1 MECTV
6 KYFFFFFSKIGEFLS
21 GIWEAVKG
29 AVGNIKNSI
38 VEGFTNAV
46 EWIKSLPSKA
56 LEWGKDIIMGIVDGI
71 KGAASAVGD
80 AVKGVADKIKSFLG
94 FSEPEDGPLSD
105 FHTYMPDMIDLMANG
120 IRAGKSKI
128 SDAVKAL
135 AGNMSVGI
143 KANADDLS
151 ILAKSGIAS
160 GETLATVAGQS
171 NISKSI
177 VQNVEI
183 NNEFHGDRA
192 GQQKSAEAMD
202 NASDDCTSEL
212 ARALAYT
219 R

>member
-1 MECTV
+1 
-6 KYFFFFFSKIGEFLS
+6 
-21 GIWEAVKG
+21 
-29 AVGNIKNSI
+29 
-38 VEGFTNAV
+38 
-46 EWIKSLPSKA
+46 
-56 LEWGKDIIMGIVDGI
+56 
-71 KGAASAVGD
+71 
-80 AVKGVADKIKSFLG
+80 
-94 FSEPEDGPLSD
+94 
-105 FHTYMPDMIDLMANG
+105 MANG

-183 NNEFHGDRA
+183 WQEPKNRFP
-192 GQQKSAEAMD
+192 
-202 NASDDCTSEL
+202 
-212 ARALAYT
+212 
-219 R
+219 